1 MDYKNLIIEMVQNVK
16 NEDYLRKIYIFVKT
30 AIKKERDR

>member
-1 MDYKNLIIEMVQNVK
+1 MDYKKLIIDMVKQMK
-16 NEDYLRKIYIFVKT
+16 NEGYLRKIYIFVKT

>member
-1 MDYKNLIIEMVQNVK
+1 MDYKKRIIEMLQKVK

-30 AIKKERDR
+30 AIEKDRDH